1 MNQNRLMENYRCL
14 LEISGCGA
22 DIFGSVLCGELLAGS
37 GTAAL
42 KMQLEQE
49 RFFRL
54 LDSGD
59 TLDSLR
65 EHLEPYSETERR
77 GMLLYLL
84 EELNGVWTEPF
95 RLHMVRLPL
104 PELEARTAGAVE
116 YAARQVCTDIFVPET
131 AASRGKAA
139 AAALAIAAFAEM
151 PEEVPEEIAA
161 VSAAAASAGYR
172 DAPLRLTSALLFLL
186 FSPLR
191 SGDVPEERLFSL
203 LTLFL
208 HEISWLTGCSVSV
221 PAALTLPSVPLVPA
235 ETGKTAETVRAE
247 LPEEEPEA
255 EFPREQA

>member
-22 DIFGSVLCGELLAGS
+22 DIFGSVLCGELLGN

-54 LDSGD
+54 LESGD

-65 EHLEPYSETERR
+65 ERLSFCSETERR

-95 RLHMVRLPL
+95 RLRMVRLPL

-116 YAARQVCTDIFVPET
+116 TAARQACTDMIVPES
-131 AASRGKAA
+131 AASCGKAA
-139 AAALAIAAFAEM
+139 AAALAVAAFAEM

-186 FSPLR
+186 LSPLR
-191 SGDVPEERLFSL
+191 SGGAPEERLSSL
-203 LTLFL
+203 LALFL
-208 HEISWLTGCSVSV
+208 SEISWLTGCSVSV
-221 PAALTLPSVPLVPA
+221 PAALTLPAVPLVPA
-235 ETGKTAETVRAE
+235 ETGKAAEIRAE
-247 LPEEEPEA
+247 PPEEEPEP
-255 EFPREQA
+255 EFPRDRA